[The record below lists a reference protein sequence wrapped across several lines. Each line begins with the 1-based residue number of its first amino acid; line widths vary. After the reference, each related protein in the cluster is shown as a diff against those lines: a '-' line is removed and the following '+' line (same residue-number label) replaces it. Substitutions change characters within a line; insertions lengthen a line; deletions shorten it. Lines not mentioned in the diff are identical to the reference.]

1 MRNPMKT
8 VLLKGE
14 QAEKHLIGEV
24 IKKVVTRMLENNFTI
39 M

>member
-1 MRNPMKT
+1 MKT